1 MPFRV
6 DHGPWPQRRR
16 RWRAAV
22 SPGAAGTRLRPR
34 ALAVT
39 MRDIVPGTRAT
50 RMTTSDGPAASSSLD
65 THLARVADGDR
76 DAFEALYRASASRL
90 LGICLRVL
98 HDRDEAE
105 DALQEVYVRVWRK
118 AGQFDAARAGAST
131 WLATI
136 ARNTAIDRLRARPQ
150 VQLAPVEMIEAMP
163 DDADTPLDSSAR
175 ADDRARLDA
184 CFETIEPRRRQLIR
198 AAFFDGSTYEE
209 LARRVGSP
217 LGSVK
222 SWIRRGLSQLRVCL
236 EQ

>member
-1 MPFRV
+1 MHRV
-6 DHGPWPQRRR
+6 THALRTPSRAHSPAARLRRR
-16 RWRAAV
+16 SR
-22 SPGAAGTRLRPR
+22 
-34 ALAVT
+34 AVT
-39 MRDIVPGTRAT
+39 MRGIAFRTCAPA
-50 RMTTSDGPAASSSLD
+50 MTPPDSQSASTASDLD
-65 THLARVADGDR
+65 THLSRVAGGDR
-76 DAFEALYRASASRL
+76 DAFEAVYRASASRL

-98 HDRDEAE
+98 RDREEAE

-118 AGQFDAARAGAST
+118 AGQFDAARAGAAT

-150 VQLAPVEMIEAMP
+150 VQLAPVDLVEAMP
-163 DDADTPLDSSAR
+163 DDADTPVEASAR

-184 CFETIEPRRRQLIR
+184 CFETLEPRRRRLIR

-209 LARRVGSP
+209 LARRAGSP

-222 SWIRRGLSQLRVCL
+222 SWIRRGLLQLRVCL